1 MLCDCLLVAL
11 HHHVP
16 LTLIGY
22 GEAEEDSREALLGR
36 DGARVCV
43 ERAQAI
49 ILPPAFEG
57 IKHLKVG
64 YRSVAANL
72 VMA

>member
-1 MLCDCLLVAL
+1 M
-11 HHHVP
+11 
-16 LTLIGY
+16 
-22 GEAEEDSREALLGR
+22 
-36 DGARVCV
+36 CV